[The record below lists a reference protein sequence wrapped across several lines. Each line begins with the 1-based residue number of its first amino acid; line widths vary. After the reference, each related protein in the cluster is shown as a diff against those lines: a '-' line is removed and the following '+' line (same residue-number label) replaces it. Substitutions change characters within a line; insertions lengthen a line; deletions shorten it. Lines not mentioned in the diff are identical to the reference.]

1 MPPIISFVGWHN
13 SGKTT
18 LCRQVGLHLKEKG
31 YLVAVIKSTK
41 ETGIV
46 IDQPGTD
53 TALYKQSGVD
63 AIALMAPDQLI
74 IQRKPVQ
81 AELNDI
87 AQTLFPDV
95 DIIVAEGFKGA
106 KNVCKIEVRRDP
118 HAPWIHQQVSGVVAL
133 ASDHPHGDL
142 RHFTLDQGQKIAD
155 YIESDFLLPAME
167 KR

>member
-1 MPPIISFVGWHN
+1 MPPIISFVGWHD

-18 LCRQVGLHLKEKG
+18 LCRQVVLHLKEKG

-74 IQRKPVQ
+74 IQRKPIQ
-81 AELNDI
+81 AELIDF
-87 AQTLFPDV
+87 AQTLFPDM

-106 KNVCKIEVRRDP
+106 RNVAKIEVRRDP
-118 HAPWIHQQVSGVVAL
+118 QAPWIHQQVSGVEAL
-133 ASDHPHGDL
+133 ASDHPHGNL
-142 RHFTLDQGQKIAD
+142 RHFTLDQGQAIAD
-155 YIESDFLLPAME
+155 YIEAKFLLSSK
-167 KR
+167 KRG